1 MNWCYLVGGL
11 SAIALIVFCIMS
23 MPGLFF
29 KKKTIDEALAEKQF
43 PNHER
48 KLYFIL
54 SQSGGGKDTQAGK
67 ILQLF
72 QDQHVPY
79 IYVSMGDQVRSTVAG
94 LGPEN
99 AFAKNMKMI
108 NDAGK
113 LQPASLPIHFFLA
126 QFIPQYSGKEVVVI
140 NGSPRSDKE
149 LQLWADLIQSGH
161 VPPARIVHLDV
172 TDDECRNRL
181 KNRPG
186 RPDTEDDAARETK
199 LAWYRPIR
207 TFLRKRLPE
216 GIQLVTIDGMKDPQ
230 TVLESLKN
238 YFIAEGVLSE

>member
-1 MNWCYLVGGL
+1 MSMYYLVA
-11 SAIALIVFCIMS
+11 AICVVALIIFCCVS
-23 MPGLFF
+23 NPQWFF
-29 KKKTIDEALAEKQF
+29 KKKIIDEALAEKQF
-43 PNHER
+43 PNHAR

-72 QDQHVPY
+72 QDQQVPHLY
-79 IYVSMGDQVRSTVAG
+79 ISMGDQVRGTLTE

-99 AFAKNMKMI
+99 AFAKNVKMI

-113 LQPASLPIHFFLA
+113 LQPASLPIHFFLSY
-126 QFIPQYSGKEVVVI
+126 FIPRYTGKEVIIV
-140 NGSPRSDKE
+140 NGSPRSKKE
-149 LQLWADLIQSGH
+149 LELWGDLIQVGH

-172 TDDECRNRL
+172 SDDECRKRL

-199 LAWYRPIR
+199 LAWYKPIR
-207 TFLRKRLPE
+207 KFLGKRLPE
-216 GIQLVTIDGMKDPQ
+216 GIQLVTIDGMQQPDR
-230 TVLESLKN
+230 VFESLKN
-238 YFIAEGVLSE
+238 YFIKEAVLSE